1 VRRCPTTLNLPPH
14 KEKLYLADIKG
25 HKEDSGRGRPFDSLH
40 DTDDDDD
47 DDDSYSHDSDTRSST
62 HHIMEKDDPLASP
75 LKVDSATLP
84 HDEVPEVSMVE
95 AEEVT
100 GVTFAPE

>member
-1 VRRCPTTLNLPPH
+1 
-14 KEKLYLADIKG
+14 
-25 HKEDSGRGRPFDSLH
+25 
-40 DTDDDDD
+40 
-47 DDDSYSHDSDTRSST
+47 
-62 HHIMEKDDPLASP
+62 MEKDDPLASP